1 MSFASIPPMV
11 RRSRSVGAEVAA
23 HLERLITSGELRAG
37 DRLPAERE
45 LAASLNVSRASLR
58 EAMFELESKK
68 LIERHQGRGSVVAE
82 QPEGV
87 AQLYENL
94 SELDVEIANATEL
107 RDLVEP
113 RIAQL
118 AALRAADSN
127 LISLEEVLARSHAEL
142 SPEESLA
149 LDVEFHTLLAHAAQN
164 PLLVTLCT
172 MTTSWT
178 RNTRE
183 LGHRT
188 RQGREVSFR
197 GHQAIY
203 EAVLARRPAPAGA
216 AMERHLREVREVSSR
231 QGAHPEPA

>member
-1 MSFASIPPMV
+1 ML

-23 HLERLITSGELRAG
+23 HLERLITSGELAAG

-45 LAASLNVSRASLR
+45 LAASLQVSRASLR

-68 LIERHQGRGSVVAE
+68 LIERHQGRGSVVADISE
-82 QPEGV
+82 DV

-127 LISLEEVLARSHAEL
+127 LLSLEDVLARSQEDLGPA
-142 SPEESLA
+142 ESLA

-172 MTTSWT
+172 MTTNWT
-178 RNTRE
+178 RRTRE
-183 LGHRT
+183 LSHETEQGRRISVEGHR
-188 RQGREVSFR
+188 
-197 GHQAIY
+197 AIY
-203 EAVLARRPAPAGA
+203 GAVVARRPAPAGA
-216 AMERHLREVREVSSR
+216 AMERHLREIRAISTEHGHRRAPS
-231 QGAHPEPA
+231 

>member
-37 DRLPAERE
+37 DRLPAERD

-87 AQLYENL
+87 SQLYEGL

-118 AALRAADSN
+118 AAVRAADSN
-127 LISLEEVLARSHAEL
+127 LLSLEEVLARSHEEL

-172 MTTSWT
+172 MTTDWT
-178 RNTRE
+178 RRTRE
-183 LGHRT
+183 LSHRTLEGRRISVSGHR
-188 RQGREVSFR
+188 
-197 GHQAIY
+197 AIFD
-203 EAVLARRPAPAGA
+203 AVVARRAVPAGA
-216 AMERHLREVREVSSR
+216 AMERHLREIREVSSR
-231 QGAHPEPA
+231 A